1 MKVSHER
8 LFHRGIFGRF
18 AAFLYFVLAVV
29 VPLRA
34 VADTGLPPPQT
45 PNQAISQSPSHGYLR
60 YENGR
65 LVGGGQLN
73 NGSWHMDSS
82 GRPNLQFNGSSR
94 TPNGHVG
101 NKNLNVNFRDN
112 FGNSAGGQI
121 HTQTR
126 TPGSSTL
133 SKAAGAYAAGSIA
146 GSVLGSSNAQKAAGY
161 LGEGRYGDA
170 AFHAAAA
177 FDVFNI
183 GGGARS
189 LWDAFWASHDGRDIQ
204 KEVREAAAKKAR
216 DAAAAAEAAEAAR
229 REAYENINNTKWV
242 SVIKFRDTGEILYVP
257 MKEGRLLGAQGNF
270 TAGEAVPLGA
280 YSLDEKGGLVFE
292 GASKDMFIL
301 PPPTGGSYGETYYY
315 QTSSLRGDQ
324 ITPEIREKMRNQ
336 NKPNLD
342 VRDLLLNQ
350 QEIEAILNKRL
361 DALLNSQ
368 QANADAITAL
378 LNAMWGSGL
387 INTGNTQ
394 TNVTGGDAA
403 NTFTTAPYT
412 PADGQ
417 QAQQTQ
423 FIVNNNGNVTTN
435 IISRP
440 DLAPHS
446 SQAPTRQPIGGQ
458 SQTNTQSPNNP
469 GTAQP
474 APNPGQSDAQKPDI
488 CKSNPNSIACA
499 DIGNADYQD
508 ISLPTQNINLRFNP
522 ANIFSTDG
530 ACPKPHTFAIEGH
543 SFTLS
548 YDTVCQFARLARP
561 IVILVGMVMAMYMAY
576 SAVKEL

>member
-1 MKVSHER
+1 MKGLNVES
-8 LFHRGIFGRF
+8 GIFKRL
-18 AAFLYFVLAVV
+18 ADVLAVCV
-29 VPLRA
+29 SALA
-34 VADTGLPPPQT
+34 LSGQAMADVAAPPPSVHT
-45 PNQAISQSPSHGYLR
+45 EPTAGYLR
-60 YENGR
+60 YENGQ
-65 LVGGGQLN
+65 LVGKMQ
-73 NGSWHMDSS
+73 GSWGTYGAST
-82 GRPNLQFNGSSR
+82 GVFRPQFNGSSR
-94 TPNGHVG
+94 TSGGHVG
-101 NKNLNVNFRDN
+101 NKTINVNFRDN

-204 KEVREAAAKKAR
+204 REVREAAAKKAR

-229 REAYENINNTKWV
+229 REAYDNINNTKWV

-280 YSLDEKGGLVFE
+280 YHIDDKGGLVFE

-301 PPPTGGSYGETYYY
+301 PPPTGGSYGEWYYY
-315 QTSSLRGDQ
+315 QTSSLMGDQ
-324 ITPEIREKMRNQ
+324 ITPEIREAMRNQ
-336 NKPNLD
+336 NRPNLD

-423 FIVNNNGNVTTN
+423 FIVNNNGNVITN
-435 IISRP
+435 IVSRP

-474 APNPGQSDAQKPDI
+474 APNPGQSEGQKPDI
-488 CKSNPNSIACA
+488 CKSSPNNIACA
-499 DIGNADYQD
+499 DLGNTDYTD
-508 ISLPTQNINLRFNP
+508 PELPQETRNLSFNP
-522 ANIFSTDG
+522 ADIFASNGMCPQPKRVRILYSTVEISY
-530 ACPKPHTFAIEGH
+530 KPLCDIAAGIR
-543 SFTLS
+543 
-548 YDTVCQFARLARP
+548 A
-561 IVILVGMVMAMYMAY
+561 IVILAGVMAALYM
-576 SAVKEL
+576 VWGEVQNG

>member
-18 AAFLYFVLAVV
+18 AAFLYFVLAVA

-94 TPNGHVG
+94 TSGGHVG

-133 SKAAGAYAAGSIA
+133 SKAAGAYAAGSIV

-204 KEVREAAAKKAR
+204 REVREAAAKKAR

-229 REAYENINNTKWV
+229 REAYDNINNTKWV
-242 SVIKFRDTGEILYVP
+242 SVIKFRETGEILYVP
-257 MKEGRLLGAQGNF
+257 MKEGRLLTVQGEF
-270 TAGEAVPLGA
+270 EAGEAVQLSIYHIDNVGRLFFDGQ
-280 YSLDEKGGLVFE
+280 SE
-292 GASKDMFIL
+292 DMFIL

-315 QTSSLRGDQ
+315 QTSQLIGDQ

-350 QEIEAILNKRL
+350 QEIEAILNKKL

-458 SQTNTQSPNNP
+458 SQTNTQSPNNS

-508 ISLPTQNINLRFNP
+508 ISLPTQNINLHFNP

-530 ACPKPHTFAIEGH
+530 TCPKPHMFAIEGH

-576 SAVKEL
+576 LAVKEL

>member
-1 MKVSHER
+1 M
-8 LFHRGIFGRF
+8 
-18 AAFLYFVLAVV
+18 
-29 VPLRA
+29 
-34 VADTGLPPPQT
+34 
-45 PNQAISQSPSHGYLR
+45 R

-65 LVGGGQLN
+65 LVGKTQ
-73 NGSWHMDSS
+73 GSWGTYDAST
-82 GRPNLQFNGSSR
+82 GVFRPQFNGSSR
-94 TPNGHVG
+94 TSGGHVG
-101 NKNLNVNFRDN
+101 NKTLNVNFRDN

-133 SKAAGAYAAGSIA
+133 SKAAGAYAAGSIV

-161 LGEGRYGDA
+161 LGEGHYGDA

-204 KEVREAAAKKAR
+204 REVREAAAKKAR

-242 SVIKFRDTGEILYVP
+242 SVIKFRQTGEILYVP
-257 MKEGRLLGAQGNF
+257 MKEGRLLTVQGEF
-270 TAGEAVPLGA
+270 EAGEAVQLSV
-280 YSLDEKGGLVFE
+280 YHIDNE
-292 GASKDMFIL
+292 GRLFFDGQSDDMFIL

-315 QTSSLRGDQ
+315 QTSQLIGDQ

-336 NKPNLD
+336 NRPNID

-350 QEIEAILNKRL
+350 QEIEAILNKKL

-394 TNVTGGDAA
+394 TNVTGGDSA

-417 QAQQTQ
+417 TAQQTQ
-423 FIVNNNGNVTTN
+423 FIVNNNGNVITN
-435 IISRP
+435 IVSRP

-474 APNPGQSDAQKPDI
+474 APNPGQSEGQKPDI
-488 CKSNPNSIACA
+488 CKSSPNNIACA
-499 DIGNADYQD
+499 DLGNTDYTD
-508 ISLPTQNINLRFNP
+508 PELPQETRNLSFNP
-522 ANIFSTDG
+522 ADIFASNG
-530 ACPKPHTFAIEGH
+530 MCPQPKSVRVFNTSVEISYKPLCDIAAGIR
-543 SFTLS
+543 
-548 YDTVCQFARLARP
+548 A
-561 IVILVGMVMAMYMAY
+561 IVILAGVMVALYM
-576 SAVKEL
+576 VWGEVQNG

>member
-1 MKVSHER
+1 MKGLNFES
-8 LFHRGIFGRF
+8 GIFKRL
-18 AAFLYFVLAVV
+18 ADVLAVCV
-29 VPLRA
+29 SALA
-34 VADTGLPPPQT
+34 LSGQAMADVAAPPPSNGQV
-45 PNQAISQSPSHGYLR
+45 ISNMPTGGNARYNLNFPDGTFYDADRGQIRVPS
-60 YENGR
+60 
-65 LVGGGQLN
+65 
-73 NGSWHMDSS
+73 
-82 GRPNLQFNGSSR
+82 RPQFNGSSR
-94 TPNGHVG
+94 TSGGHVG
-101 NKNLNVNFRDN
+101 NKTLNVNFRDN

-204 KEVREAAAKKAR
+204 REVREAAAKKAR
-216 DAAAAAEAAEAAR
+216 DAAAAEAAEAAR

-242 SVIKFRDTGEILYVP
+242 SVIKFRQTGEILYVP
-257 MKEGRLLGAQGNF
+257 MKEGRLLTVQGEF
-270 TAGEAVPLGA
+270 EAGEAVQLSV
-280 YSLDEKGGLVFE
+280 YHIDNE
-292 GASKDMFIL
+292 GRLFFDGQSDDMFIL

-315 QTSSLRGDQ
+315 QTSQLIGDQ

-336 NKPNLD
+336 NRPNLD

-350 QEIEAILNKRL
+350 QEIEAILNKKL

-423 FIVNNNGNVTTN
+423 FIVNNNGNVITN

-474 APNPGQSDAQKPDI
+474 APNPGQSDKAEKPDI
-488 CKSNPNSIACA
+488 CKSNPNNIACA
-499 DIGNADYQD
+499 DLGNTDYTD
-508 ISLPTQNINLRFNP
+508 PELPQETRNLSFNP
-522 ANIFSTDG
+522 ADIFASNG
-530 ACPKPHTFAIEGH
+530 MCPQPKSVRVFNTSVEISYKPLCDIAAGIR
-543 SFTLS
+543 
-548 YDTVCQFARLARP
+548 A
-561 IVILVGMVMAMYMAY
+561 IVILAGVMAALYM
-576 SAVKEL
+576 VWGEVQNG

>member
-1 MKVSHER
+1 MKGLNVES
-8 LFHRGIFGRF
+8 GIFKRL
-18 AAFLYFVLAVV
+18 ADVLAVCV
-29 VPLRA
+29 SALA
-34 VADTGLPPPQT
+34 LSGQAMADVAAPPPSVHT
-45 PNQAISQSPSHGYLR
+45 EPTAGYLR

-65 LVGGGQLN
+65 LVGKTQ
-73 NGSWHMDSS
+73 GSWGTYDAST
-82 GRPNLQFNGSSR
+82 GVFRPQFNGSSR
-94 TPNGHVG
+94 TSGGHVG
-101 NKNLNVNFRDN
+101 NKTINVNFRDN

-189 LWDAFWASHDGRDIQ
+189 LWDNFWASHDGRDIQ
-204 KEVREAAAKKAR
+204 REVREAAAKKAR

-458 SQTNTQSPNNP
+458 SQTNTQSQNNP

-474 APNPGQSDAQKPDI
+474 APNPGQSEGQKPDI
-488 CKSNPNSIACA
+488 CKSSPNNIACA
-499 DIGNADYQD
+499 DLGNTDYTD
-508 ISLPTQNINLRFNP
+508 PELPQETRNLSFNP
-522 ANIFSTDG
+522 ADIFASNGMCPQPKRVRILYSTVEISY
-530 ACPKPHTFAIEGH
+530 KPLCDIAAGIR
-543 SFTLS
+543 
-548 YDTVCQFARLARP
+548 A
-561 IVILVGMVMAMYMAY
+561 IVILAGVMAALYM
-576 SAVKEL
+576 VWGEVQNG

>member
-1 MKVSHER
+1 MKGLNVES
-8 LFHRGIFGRF
+8 GIFKRL
-18 AAFLYFVLAVV
+18 ADVLAVCV
-29 VPLRA
+29 SALA
-34 VADTGLPPPQT
+34 LSGQAMADVAAPPPSVHT
-45 PNQAISQSPSHGYLR
+45 EPTAGYLR

-65 LVGGGQLN
+65 LVGKTQ
-73 NGSWHMDSS
+73 GSWGTYDAST
-82 GRPNLQFNGSSR
+82 GVFRPQFNGSSR
-94 TPNGHVG
+94 TSGGHVG
-101 NKNLNVNFRDN
+101 NKTINVNFRDN

-204 KEVREAAAKKAR
+204 REVREAAAKKAR

-229 REAYENINNTKWV
+229 REAYDNINNTKWV

-280 YSLDEKGGLVFE
+280 YHIDDKGGLVFE

-301 PPPTGGSYGETYYY
+301 PPPTGGSYGERYYY
-315 QTSSLRGDQ
+315 QTSSLMGDQ
-324 ITPEIREKMRNQ
+324 ITPEIREAMRNQ
-336 NKPNLD
+336 NRPNLD

-423 FIVNNNGNVTTN
+423 FIVNNNGNVITN
-435 IISRP
+435 IVSRP

-474 APNPGQSDAQKPDI
+474 APNPGQSEGQKPDI
-488 CKSNPNSIACA
+488 CKSSPNNIACA
-499 DIGNADYQD
+499 DLGNTDYKD
-508 ISLPTQNINLRFNP
+508 PELPQETRNLSFNP
-522 ANIFSTDG
+522 ADIFASNGMCPQPKRVRILYSTVEISY
-530 ACPKPHTFAIEGH
+530 KPLCDIAAGIR
-543 SFTLS
+543 
-548 YDTVCQFARLARP
+548 A
-561 IVILVGMVMAMYMAY
+561 IVILAGVMAALYM
-576 SAVKEL
+576 VWGEVQNG

>member
-1 MKVSHER
+1 MRGLNFES
-8 LFHRGIFGRF
+8 GIFKRL
-18 AAFLYFVLAVV
+18 ADVLAVCV
-29 VPLRA
+29 SALA
-34 VADTGLPPPQT
+34 LSGQAMADVAAPPPSVHSEAT
-45 PNQAISQSPSHGYLR
+45 AGYLR

-65 LVGGGQLN
+65 LVGKTQ
-73 NGSWHMDSS
+73 GSWGTYDAST
-82 GRPNLQFNGSSR
+82 GVFRPQFNGSSR
-94 TPNGHVG
+94 TSGGHVG
-101 NKNLNVNFRDN
+101 NKTLNVNFRDN

-189 LWDAFWASHDGRDIQ
+189 LWDNFWASREGRDIQ

-229 REAYENINNTKWV
+229 REAYDNINNTKWV

-257 MKEGRLLGAQGNF
+257 MKEGRLLGVQGEF
-270 TAGEAVPLGA
+270 KAGEAVQLSA
-280 YSLDEKGGLVFE
+280 YHIDNE
-292 GASKDMFIL
+292 GRLFMDGQSEDMFVL

-315 QTSSLRGDQ
+315 QTSPLIGDQ
-324 ITPEIREKMRNQ
+324 ITPEIREAMRNQ
-336 NKPNLD
+336 NRPNLD

-350 QEIEAILNKRL
+350 QEIEAILNKKL

-387 INTGNTQ
+387 INTSNTQ

-412 PADGQ
+412 PAGSQ

-423 FIVNNNGNVTTN
+423 FVVNNNGNVITN
-435 IISRP
+435 IIQRP
-440 DLAPHS
+440 DLAANS
-446 SQAPTRQPIGGQ
+446 SQAPTRGQVGGQ
-458 SQTNTQSPNNP
+458 QQSIPNPDKP
-469 GTAQP
+469 GVSQP
-474 APNPGQSDAQKPDI
+474 APNTGQGEGGKPDV
-488 CKSNPNSIACA
+488 CKTNPNNIACA
-499 DIGNADYQD
+499 DLGNADYQD
-508 ISLPTQNINLRFNP
+508 PELPQETRNLDFEPADIFASNGMCPQPKRVRILYTTVEISY
-522 ANIFSTDG
+522 
-530 ACPKPHTFAIEGH
+530 KPLCDIAAG
-543 SFTLS
+543 
-548 YDTVCQFARLARP
+548 VRA
-561 IVILVGMVMAMYMAY
+561 IVILAGVMAALYM
-576 SAVKEL
+576 VWGEVQNG

>member
-1 MKVSHER
+1 MRGLNFES
-8 LFHRGIFGRF
+8 GIFKRL
-18 AAFLYFVLAVV
+18 ADVLAVCV
-29 VPLRA
+29 SALA
-34 VADTGLPPPQT
+34 LSGQAMADVAAPPPSNGQV
-45 PNQAISQSPSHGYLR
+45 ISNMPTGGNARYNLNFPDGTFYDADRGQIRVPS
-60 YENGR
+60 
-65 LVGGGQLN
+65 
-73 NGSWHMDSS
+73 
-82 GRPNLQFNGSSR
+82 RPQFNGSSR
-94 TPNGHVG
+94 TSGGHVG
-101 NKNLNVNFRDN
+101 NKTLNVNFRDN

-189 LWDAFWASHDGRDIQ
+189 LWDNFWASREGRDIQ

-229 REAYENINNTKWV
+229 REAYDNINNTKWV

-257 MKEGRLLGAQGNF
+257 MKEGRLLGVQGEF
-270 TAGEAVPLGA
+270 KAGEAVQLSA
-280 YSLDEKGGLVFE
+280 YHIDNE
-292 GASKDMFIL
+292 GRLFMDGQSEDMFVL

-315 QTSSLRGDQ
+315 QTSPLIGDQ
-324 ITPEIREKMRNQ
+324 ITPEIREAMRNQ
-336 NKPNLD
+336 NRPNLD

-350 QEIEAILNKRL
+350 QEIEAILNKKL

-387 INTGNTQ
+387 INTSNTQ

-412 PADGQ
+412 PAGSQ

-423 FIVNNNGNVTTN
+423 FVVNNNGNVITN
-435 IISRP
+435 IIQRP
-440 DLAPHS
+440 DLAANS
-446 SQAPTRQPIGGQ
+446 SQAPTRGQVGGQ
-458 SQTNTQSPNNP
+458 QQSIPNPDKP
-469 GTAQP
+469 GVSQP
-474 APNPGQSDAQKPDI
+474 APNTGQGEGGKPDV
-488 CKSNPNSIACA
+488 CKTNPNNIACA
-499 DIGNADYQD
+499 DLGNADYQD
-508 ISLPTQNINLRFNP
+508 PELPQETRNLDFEPADIFASNGMCPQPKRVRILYTTVEISY
-522 ANIFSTDG
+522 
-530 ACPKPHTFAIEGH
+530 KPLCDIAAG
-543 SFTLS
+543 
-548 YDTVCQFARLARP
+548 VRA
-561 IVILVGMVMAMYMAY
+561 IVILAGVMAALYM
-576 SAVKEL
+576 VWGEVQNG

>member
-1 MKVSHER
+1 MMKGLNVES
-8 LFHRGIFGRF
+8 GIFKRL
-18 AAFLYFVLAVV
+18 ADVLAVCV
-29 VPLRA
+29 SALA
-34 VADTGLPPPQT
+34 LSGQAMADVALPPPNTGQVLADA
-45 PNQAISQSPSHGYLR
+45 PNGVNAR
-60 YENGR
+60 YSNIGNAR
-65 LVGGGQLN
+65 WDV
-73 NGSWHMDSS
+73 DSNVIRVP
-82 GRPNLQFNGSSR
+82 GRPQFNGSSR

-101 NKNLNVNFRDN
+101 NKNLNVRFQDN
-112 FGNSAGGQI
+112 FGNSTGGQI

-189 LWDAFWASHDGRDIQ
+189 LWDAFWASHEGRDIQ
-204 KEVREAAAKKAR
+204 KEVRDAAEKKAR

-229 REAYENINNTKWV
+229 REAYERIGDTQWV

-280 YSLDEKGGLVFE
+280 YHIDDKGRLVFE

-301 PPPTGGSYGETYYY
+301 PPPTGGSYGERYYY
-315 QTSSLRGDQ
+315 QTLSLMGDQ

-350 QEIEAILNKRL
+350 QEIEAIL
-361 DALLNSQ
+361 
-368 QANADAITAL
+368 NADAITAL

-412 PADGQ
+412 PAGSQ

-423 FIVNNNGNVTTN
+423 FIVNNNGNVITN
-435 IISRP
+435 IIPRP
-440 DLAPHS
+440 DLAANS
-446 SQAPTRQPIGGQ
+446 SQAPTRGQVGGQ
-458 SQTNTQSPNNP
+458 QQSIPNPDKP
-469 GTAQP
+469 GVSQP
-474 APNPGQSDAQKPDI
+474 APNTGQSEGKPDV
-488 CKSNPNSIACA
+488 CKTNPNNIVCA
-499 DIGNADYQD
+499 DLGNTDYTD
-508 ISLPTQNINLRFNP
+508 PELPQETRNLSFNP
-522 ANIFSTDG
+522 ADIFASNG
-530 ACPKPHTFAIEGH
+530 MCPQPKSVRVFNTSVEISYKPLCDIAAGIR
-543 SFTLS
+543 
-548 YDTVCQFARLARP
+548 A
-561 IVILVGMVMAMYMAY
+561 IVILAGVMAALYM
-576 SAVKEL
+576 VWGEVQNR

>member
-1 MKVSHER
+1 MKGLNVES
-8 LFHRGIFGRF
+8 GIFKRL
-18 AAFLYFVLAVV
+18 ADVLAVCV
-29 VPLRA
+29 SALA
-34 VADTGLPPPQT
+34 LSGQAMADVAAPPPSNGQV
-45 PNQAISQSPSHGYLR
+45 ISNMPTGGNARYNLNFPDGTFYDADRGQIRVPS
-60 YENGR
+60 
-65 LVGGGQLN
+65 
-73 NGSWHMDSS
+73 
-82 GRPNLQFNGSSR
+82 RPQFNGSSR
-94 TPNGHVG
+94 TSGGHVG
-101 NKNLNVNFRDN
+101 NKTLNVNFRDN

-121 HTQTR
+121 HTETR

-189 LWDAFWASHDGRDIQ
+189 LWDNFWASHDGRDIQ
-204 KEVREAAAKKAR
+204 REVREAAAKKAR

-229 REAYENINNTKWV
+229 REAYKQIDTADTVALITYRDYGETKY
-242 SVIKFRDTGEILYVP
+242 FP
-257 MKEGRLLGAQGNF
+257 MKHGEYI
-270 TAGEAVPLGA
+270 AGVGEFKAGTRMYKRSMIDPNLS
-280 YSLDEKGGLVFE
+280 YKSD
-292 GASKDMFIL
+292 FIL
-301 PPPTGGSYGETYYY
+301 PPPTGGSYGETYYIKTDVLMGE
-315 QTSSLRGDQ
+315 QV
-324 ITPEIREKMRNQ
+324 TPEIREKMRNQ
-336 NKPNLD
+336 NTPNLD

-350 QEIEAILNKRL
+350 QEIEAILNKKL

-423 FIVNNNGNVTTN
+423 FIVNNNGNVITN
-435 IISRP
+435 IVSRP

-474 APNPGQSDAQKPDI
+474 APNPGQSDKAEKPDI
-488 CKSNPNSIACA
+488 CKSNPNNIACA
-499 DIGNADYQD
+499 DLGNTDYTD
-508 ISLPTQNINLRFNP
+508 PELPQETRNLSFNP
-522 ANIFSTDG
+522 ADIFASNG
-530 ACPKPHTFAIEGH
+530 MCPQPKSVRVFNTSVEISYKPLCDIAAGIR
-543 SFTLS
+543 
-548 YDTVCQFARLARP
+548 A
-561 IVILVGMVMAMYMAY
+561 IVILAGVMAALYM
-576 SAVKEL
+576 VWGEVQNG

>member
-18 AAFLYFVLAVV
+18 AALLYFVLAVA

-45 PNQAISQSPSHGYLR
+45 PNQAISQASSSDNLR
-60 YENGR
+60 YSRIGPNASWDVENKTIK
-65 LVGGGQLN
+65 L
-73 NGSWHMDSS
+73 S
-82 GRPNLQFNGSSR
+82 GNPQFNGSSR
-94 TPNGHVG
+94 TSGGHVG
-101 NKNLNVNFRDN
+101 NKTLNVNFRDN

-161 LGEGRYGDA
+161 LGEGHYGDA

-204 KEVREAAAKKAR
+204 REVREAAAKKAR

-257 MKEGRLLGAQGNF
+257 MKEGRLLTVQGEF
-270 TAGEAVPLGA
+270 KAGEAVQLSV
-280 YSLDEKGGLVFE
+280 YHIDNE
-292 GASKDMFIL
+292 GRLFFDGQSDDMFIL
-301 PPPTGGSYGETYYY
+301 PSPTGGSYGETYYY
-315 QTSSLRGDQ
+315 QTSQLIGDQ
-324 ITPEIREKMRNQ
+324 ITPEIREKMRSQ

-342 VRDLLLNQ
+342 VQDLLLNQ

-530 ACPKPHTFAIEGH
+530 TCPKPHTFAIEGH

-561 IVILVGMVMAMYMAY
+561 IVILVGMVIAMYMAY

>member
-1 MKVSHER
+1 MKVLHEC
-8 LFHRGIFGRF
+8 LFHRRFFGRF
-18 AAFLYFVLAVV
+18 AALLYFVLALA
-29 VPLRA
+29 VPFRA

-45 PNQAISQSPSHGYLR
+45 PNQAISKASSSDSLR
-60 YENGR
+60 YGRIGPNASWDVENKR
-65 LVGGGQLN
+65 INL
-73 NGSWHMDSS
+73 S
-82 GRPNLQFNGSSR
+82 GNPQFNGSSR
-94 TPNGHVG
+94 TSGGHVG
-101 NKNLNVNFRDN
+101 NKNLNVTFQDN
-112 FGNSAGGQI
+112 FGNSARGQI

-301 PPPTGGSYGETYYY
+301 PPPTGGSYGERYYY
-315 QTSSLRGDQ
+315 QTSSLMGDQ
-324 ITPEIREKMRNQ
+324 ITPEIREAMRNQ

-412 PADGQ
+412 PVDGQ

-458 SQTNTQSPNNP
+458 SQTNTQSSNNP

-530 ACPKPHTFAIEGH
+530 TCPKPHTFAIEGH

-561 IVILVGMVMAMYMAY
+561 IVILLGMVMAMYMAY

>member
-1 MKVSHER
+1 MKGLNVES
-8 LFHRGIFGRF
+8 GIFKRL
-18 AAFLYFVLAVV
+18 ADVLAVCV
-29 VPLRA
+29 SALA
-34 VADTGLPPPQT
+34 LSGQAMADVAAPPPSNGQV
-45 PNQAISQSPSHGYLR
+45 ISNMPTGGNARYNLNFPDGTFYDADRGQIRVPS
-60 YENGR
+60 
-65 LVGGGQLN
+65 
-73 NGSWHMDSS
+73 
-82 GRPNLQFNGSSR
+82 RPQFNGTSR
-94 TPNGHVG
+94 TSGGHVG
-101 NKNLNVNFRDN
+101 NKTLNVNFRDN
-112 FGNSAGGQI
+112 FGNSARGQI
-121 HTQTR
+121 QTQTR

-189 LWDAFWASHDGRDIQ
+189 LWDNFWASREGRDIQ
-204 KEVREAAAKKAR
+204 REVREAAAKKAR

-229 REAYENINNTKWV
+229 REAYDNINNTKWV

-458 SQTNTQSPNNP
+458 SQTNTQNQNNP

-474 APNPGQSDAQKPDI
+474 APNPGQSEGQKPDI
-488 CKSNPNSIACA
+488 CKSSPNNIACA
-499 DIGNADYQD
+499 DLGNADYQD
-508 ISLPTQNINLRFNP
+508 PELPQETRNLDFDPADIFASNGMCPQPKRVRILYSTVEISY
-522 ANIFSTDG
+522 
-530 ACPKPHTFAIEGH
+530 KPLCDIAAGIR
-543 SFTLS
+543 
-548 YDTVCQFARLARP
+548 A
-561 IVILVGMVMAMYMAY
+561 IVILAGVMAALYM
-576 SAVKEL
+576 VWGEVQNG

>member
-1 MKVSHER
+1 MKGLNVES
-8 LFHRGIFGRF
+8 GIFKRL
-18 AAFLYFVLAVV
+18 ADVLAVCV
-29 VPLRA
+29 FTLA
-34 VADTGLPPPQT
+34 LSGQAMADVAAPPPSNGQVVSNMPT
-45 PNQAISQSPSHGYLR
+45 GGNARYNLNFPDGTFYDADRGQIRVPS
-60 YENGR
+60 
-65 LVGGGQLN
+65 
-73 NGSWHMDSS
+73 
-82 GRPNLQFNGSSR
+82 RPQFNGSSR

-101 NKNLNVNFRDN
+101 NKTLNVRFQDN

-133 SKAAGAYAAGSIA
+133 SKTAGAYAAGSIV

-204 KEVREAAAKKAR
+204 REVREAAAKKAR

-229 REAYENINNTKWV
+229 REAYDNINNTKWV
-242 SVIKFRDTGEILYVP
+242 SVIKFRQTGEILYVP
-257 MKEGRLLGAQGNF
+257 MKEGRLLTVQGEF
-270 TAGEAVPLGA
+270 EAGEAVQLSV
-280 YSLDEKGGLVFE
+280 YHIDNE
-292 GASKDMFIL
+292 GRLFFDGQSDDMFIL

-315 QTSSLRGDQ
+315 QTSQLIGDQ

-336 NKPNLD
+336 NRPNID

-350 QEIEAILNKRL
+350 QEIEAILNKKL

-394 TNVTGGDAA
+394 TNVTGGDSA

-423 FIVNNNGNVTTN
+423 FIVNNNGNVITN

-474 APNPGQSDAQKPDI
+474 APNPGQSDKAEKPDI
-488 CKSNPNSIACA
+488 CKSNPNNIACA
-499 DIGNADYQD
+499 DLGNTDYTD
-508 ISLPTQNINLRFNP
+508 PELPQETRNLSFNP
-522 ANIFSTDG
+522 ADIFAANG
-530 ACPKPHTFAIEGH
+530 VCPQPKSVRVFNTSVEISYKPLCDIAAGIR
-543 SFTLS
+543 
-548 YDTVCQFARLARP
+548 A
-561 IVILVGMVMAMYMAY
+561 IVILAGVMAALYM
-576 SAVKEL
+576 VWGEVQNG

>member
-1 MKVSHER
+1 
-8 LFHRGIFGRF
+8 
-18 AAFLYFVLAVV
+18 
-29 VPLRA
+29 
-34 VADTGLPPPQT
+34 
-45 PNQAISQSPSHGYLR
+45 
-60 YENGR
+60 
-65 LVGGGQLN
+65 
-73 NGSWHMDSS
+73 MDSS
-82 GRPNLQFNGSSR
+82 GRPNFQFNGSSR
-94 TPNGHVG
+94 TSGGHVG

-204 KEVREAAAKKAR
+204 REVREAAAKKAR

-257 MKEGRLLGAQGNF
+257 MKEGRLLTVQGEF
-270 TAGEAVPLGA
+270 KAGEAVQLSIYHIDNVGRLFFDGQ
-280 YSLDEKGGLVFE
+280 SD
-292 GASKDMFIL
+292 DMFIL
-301 PPPTGGSYGETYYY
+301 PLPTGGSYGETYYY
-315 QTSSLRGDQ
+315 QTSQLIGDQ

-530 ACPKPHTFAIEGH
+530 SCPKPHTFAIEGH

>member
-1 MKVSHER
+1 MKGLNVES
-8 LFHRGIFGRF
+8 GIFKRL
-18 AAFLYFVLAVV
+18 ADVLAVCV
-29 VPLRA
+29 SALA
-34 VADTGLPPPQT
+34 LSGQAMADVAAPPPSVHT
-45 PNQAISQSPSHGYLR
+45 EPTAGYLR

-65 LVGGGQLN
+65 LVGKTQ
-73 NGSWHMDSS
+73 GSWGTYDAST
-82 GRPNLQFNGSSR
+82 GVFRPQFNGSSR
-94 TPNGHVG
+94 TSGGHVG
-101 NKNLNVNFRDN
+101 NKTINVNFRDN

-229 REAYENINNTKWV
+229 REAYENINNTQWV

-257 MKEGRLLGAQGNF
+257 MKEGRLLGVQGEF
-270 TAGEAVPLGA
+270 KAGEAVQLSA
-280 YSLDEKGGLVFE
+280 YHIDNEGRLFLDGQSE
-292 GASKDMFIL
+292 DMFIL

-315 QTSSLRGDQ
+315 QTSQLIGDK

-336 NKPNLD
+336 NRPNLD

-350 QEIEAILNKRL
+350 QEIEAILNKKL

-387 INTGNTQ
+387 INAGNTQ

-440 DLAPHS
+440 DLSPHS

-474 APNPGQSDAQKPDI
+474 APNPGQSEGQKPDI
-488 CKSNPNSIACA
+488 CKSSPNNIACA
-499 DIGNADYQD
+499 DLGNTDYTD
-508 ISLPTQNINLRFNP
+508 PELPQETRNLSFNP
-522 ANIFSTDG
+522 ADIFASNGMCPQPKRVRILYSTVEISY
-530 ACPKPHTFAIEGH
+530 KPLCDIAAGIR
-543 SFTLS
+543 
-548 YDTVCQFARLARP
+548 A
-561 IVILVGMVMAMYMAY
+561 IVILAGVMAALYM
-576 SAVKEL
+576 VWGEVQNG

>member
-1 MKVSHER
+1 MKGLNVES
-8 LFHRGIFGRF
+8 GIFKRL
-18 AAFLYFVLAVV
+18 ADVLAVCV
-29 VPLRA
+29 SALA
-34 VADTGLPPPQT
+34 LSGQAMADVAAPPPSVHT
-45 PNQAISQSPSHGYLR
+45 EPTAGYLR

-65 LVGGGQLN
+65 LVGKTQ
-73 NGSWHMDSS
+73 GSWGTYDAST
-82 GRPNLQFNGSSR
+82 GVFRPQFNGSSR
-94 TPNGHVG
+94 TSGGHVG
-101 NKNLNVNFRDN
+101 NKTINVNFRDN

-204 KEVREAAAKKAR
+204 REVREAAAKKAR

-229 REAYENINNTKWV
+229 REAYDNINNTKWV

-280 YSLDEKGGLVFE
+280 YHIDDKGGLVFE

-301 PPPTGGSYGETYYY
+301 PPPTGGSYGERYYY
-315 QTSSLRGDQ
+315 QTSSLMGDQ
-324 ITPEIREKMRNQ
+324 ITPEIREAMRNQ
-336 NKPNLD
+336 NRPNLD

-423 FIVNNNGNVTTN
+423 FIVNNNGNVITN
-435 IISRP
+435 IVSRP

-474 APNPGQSDAQKPDI
+474 APNPGQSEGQKPDI
-488 CKSNPNSIACA
+488 CKSSPNNIACA
-499 DIGNADYQD
+499 DLGNTDYTD
-508 ISLPTQNINLRFNP
+508 PELPQETRNLSFNP
-522 ANIFSTDG
+522 ADIFASNGMCPQPKRVRILYSTVEISY
-530 ACPKPHTFAIEGH
+530 KPLCDIAAGIR
-543 SFTLS
+543 
-548 YDTVCQFARLARP
+548 A
-561 IVILVGMVMAMYMAY
+561 IVILAGVMAALYM
-576 SAVKEL
+576 VWGEVQNG

>member
-1 MKVSHER
+1 MMKGLNVES
-8 LFHRGIFGRF
+8 GIFKRL
-18 AAFLYFVLAVV
+18 ADVLAVCV
-29 VPLRA
+29 SALA
-34 VADTGLPPPQT
+34 LSGQAMADVAAPPPSVHT
-45 PNQAISQSPSHGYLR
+45 EPTAGYLR

-65 LVGGGQLN
+65 LVGKTQ
-73 NGSWHMDSS
+73 GSWGTYDAST
-82 GRPNLQFNGSSR
+82 GVFRPQFNGSSR
-94 TPNGHVG
+94 TSGGHVG
-101 NKNLNVNFRDN
+101 NKTINVNFRDN

-229 REAYENINNTKWV
+229 REAYENINNTQWV

-257 MKEGRLLGAQGNF
+257 MKEGRLLGVQGEF
-270 TAGEAVPLGA
+270 KAGEAVQLSA
-280 YSLDEKGGLVFE
+280 YHIDNEGRLFLDGQ
-292 GASKDMFIL
+292 SDDMFIL
-301 PPPTGGSYGETYYY
+301 PPPTGGSFGETYYY
-315 QTSSLRGDQ
+315 QTSQLIGDQ

-336 NKPNLD
+336 NRPNLD

-350 QEIEAILNKRL
+350 QEIEAILNKKL

-440 DLAPHS
+440 DLSPHS

-474 APNPGQSDAQKPDI
+474 APNPGQSEGQKPDI
-488 CKSNPNSIACA
+488 CKSSPNNIACA
-499 DIGNADYQD
+499 DLGNTDYTD
-508 ISLPTQNINLRFNP
+508 PELPQETRNLSFNP
-522 ANIFSTDG
+522 ADIFASNGMCPQPKRVRILYSTVEISY
-530 ACPKPHTFAIEGH
+530 KPLCDIAAGIR
-543 SFTLS
+543 
-548 YDTVCQFARLARP
+548 A
-561 IVILVGMVMAMYMAY
+561 IVILAGVMAALYM
-576 SAVKEL
+576 VWGEVQNG

>member
-1 MKVSHER
+1 MKVLHER
-8 LFHRGIFGRF
+8 LFYRGIFGRF
-18 AAFLYFVLAVV
+18 AALLYFVLAVA
-29 VPLRA
+29 VPFRA

-45 PNQAISQSPSHGYLR
+45 PNQVISQASSSDNLR
-60 YENGR
+60 YSRIGPNASWDVENNTFNVR
-65 LVGGGQLN
+65 N
-73 NGSWHMDSS
+73 
-82 GRPNLQFNGSSR
+82 PQFNGSSR
-94 TPNGHVG
+94 TSGGHVG

-189 LWDAFWASHDGRDIQ
+189 LWDNFWASHDGRDIQ
-204 KEVREAAAKKAR
+204 REVREAAAKKAR

-301 PPPTGGSYGETYYY
+301 PPPTGGSYGERYYY
-315 QTSSLRGDQ
+315 QTSSLMGDQ

-474 APNPGQSDAQKPDI
+474 APNPGQSDGQKPDI

-530 ACPKPHTFAIEGH
+530 TCPKPHTFAIEGH

-561 IVILVGMVMAMYMAY
+561 IVILLGMVMAMYMAY

>member
-1 MKVSHER
+1 MKGLNVES
-8 LFHRGIFGRF
+8 GIFKRL
-18 AAFLYFVLAVV
+18 ADVLAVCV
-29 VPLRA
+29 SALA
-34 VADTGLPPPQT
+34 LSGQAMADVAAPPPSVHSEAT
-45 PNQAISQSPSHGYLR
+45 AGYLR

-65 LVGGGQLN
+65 LVGKTQ
-73 NGSWHMDSS
+73 GSWGTYDAST
-82 GRPNLQFNGSSR
+82 GVFRPQFNGSSR
-94 TPNGHVG
+94 TSGGHVG
-101 NKNLNVNFRDN
+101 NKTLNVNFRDN

-133 SKAAGAYAAGSIA
+133 SKAAGAYAAGSIV

-161 LGEGRYGDA
+161 LGEGHYGDA

-204 KEVREAAAKKAR
+204 REVREAAAKKAR

-242 SVIKFRDTGEILYVP
+242 SVIKFRQTGEILYVP
-257 MKEGRLLGAQGNF
+257 MKEGRLLTVQGEF
-270 TAGEAVPLGA
+270 EAGEAVQLSV
-280 YSLDEKGGLVFE
+280 YHIDNE
-292 GASKDMFIL
+292 GRLFFDGQSDDMFIL

-315 QTSSLRGDQ
+315 QTSQLIGDQ

-336 NKPNLD
+336 NRPNID

-350 QEIEAILNKRL
+350 QEIEAILNKKL

-394 TNVTGGDAA
+394 TNVTGGDSA

-417 QAQQTQ
+417 TAQQTQ
-423 FIVNNNGNVTTN
+423 FIVNNNGNVITN
-435 IISRP
+435 IVSRP

-474 APNPGQSDAQKPDI
+474 APNPGQSEGQKPDI
-488 CKSNPNSIACA
+488 CKSSPNNIACA
-499 DIGNADYQD
+499 DLGNTDYTD
-508 ISLPTQNINLRFNP
+508 PELPQETRNLSFNP
-522 ANIFSTDG
+522 ADIFASNG
-530 ACPKPHTFAIEGH
+530 MCPQPKSVRVFNTSVEISYKPLCDIAAGIR
-543 SFTLS
+543 
-548 YDTVCQFARLARP
+548 A
-561 IVILVGMVMAMYMAY
+561 IVILAGVMAALYM
-576 SAVKEL
+576 VWGEVQNG

>member
-1 MKVSHER
+1 MMKGLNVES
-8 LFHRGIFGRF
+8 GIFKRL
-18 AAFLYFVLAVV
+18 ADVLAVCV
-29 VPLRA
+29 SALA
-34 VADTGLPPPQT
+34 LSGQAMADVAAPPPSNGQV
-45 PNQAISQSPSHGYLR
+45 ISNMPTGGNARYNLNFPDGTFYDADRGQIRVPS
-60 YENGR
+60 
-65 LVGGGQLN
+65 
-73 NGSWHMDSS
+73 
-82 GRPNLQFNGSSR
+82 RPQFNGSSR
-94 TPNGHVG
+94 TSGGHVG
-101 NKNLNVNFRDN
+101 NKTLNVKFQDN

-204 KEVREAAAKKAR
+204 REVREAAAKKAR

-229 REAYENINNTKWV
+229 REAYDNINNTKWV

-280 YSLDEKGGLVFE
+280 YHIDDKGGLVFE

-301 PPPTGGSYGETYYY
+301 PPPTGGSYGERYYY
-315 QTSSLRGDQ
+315 QTSSLMGDQ
-324 ITPEIREKMRNQ
+324 ITPEIREAMRNQ
-336 NKPNLD
+336 NRPNLD

-423 FIVNNNGNVTTN
+423 FIVNNNGNVITN
-435 IISRP
+435 IVSRP

-474 APNPGQSDAQKPDI
+474 APNPGQSEGQKPDI
-488 CKSNPNSIACA
+488 CKSSPNNIACA
-499 DIGNADYQD
+499 DLGNTDYTD
-508 ISLPTQNINLRFNP
+508 PELPQETRNLSFNP
-522 ANIFSTDG
+522 ADIFASNGMCPQPKRVRILYSTVEISY
-530 ACPKPHTFAIEGH
+530 KPLCDIAAGIR
-543 SFTLS
+543 
-548 YDTVCQFARLARP
+548 A
-561 IVILVGMVMAMYMAY
+561 IVILAGVMAALYM
-576 SAVKEL
+576 VWGEVQNG

>member
-1 MKVSHER
+1 MKGLNVES
-8 LFHRGIFGRF
+8 GIFKRL
-18 AAFLYFVLAVV
+18 ADVLAVCV
-29 VPLRA
+29 SALA
-34 VADTGLPPPQT
+34 LSGQAMADVAAPPPSVHT
-45 PNQAISQSPSHGYLR
+45 EPTAGYLR

-65 LVGGGQLN
+65 LVGKTQ
-73 NGSWHMDSS
+73 GSWGTYDAST
-82 GRPNLQFNGSSR
+82 GVFRPQFNGSSR
-94 TPNGHVG
+94 TSGGHVG
-101 NKNLNVNFRDN
+101 NKTINVNFRDN

-229 REAYENINNTKWV
+229 REAYENINNTQWV

-257 MKEGRLLGAQGNF
+257 MKEGRLLGVQGEF
-270 TAGEAVPLGA
+270 KAGEAVQLSA
-280 YSLDEKGGLVFE
+280 YHIDNE
-292 GASKDMFIL
+292 GRLFMDGQSEDMFVL

-315 QTSSLRGDQ
+315 QTSPLIGDQ
-324 ITPEIREKMRNQ
+324 ITPEIREAMRNQ
-336 NKPNLD
+336 NRPNLD

-350 QEIEAILNKRL
+350 QEIEAILNKKL

-412 PADGQ
+412 PAGSQ

-423 FIVNNNGNVTTN
+423 FVVNNNGNVITN
-435 IISRP
+435 IIQRP
-440 DLAPHS
+440 DLAANS
-446 SQAPTRQPIGGQ
+446 SQAPTRGQVGGQ
-458 SQTNTQSPNNP
+458 QQSIPNPDKP
-469 GTAQP
+469 GVSQP
-474 APNPGQSDAQKPDI
+474 APNTGQGEGGKPDV
-488 CKSNPNSIACA
+488 CKTNPNNIACA
-499 DIGNADYQD
+499 DLGNADYQD
-508 ISLPTQNINLRFNP
+508 PELPQETRNLDFEPADIFASNGMCPQPKRVRILYTTVEISY
-522 ANIFSTDG
+522 
-530 ACPKPHTFAIEGH
+530 KPLCDIAAG
-543 SFTLS
+543 
-548 YDTVCQFARLARP
+548 VRA
-561 IVILVGMVMAMYMAY
+561 IVILAGVMAALYM
-576 SAVKEL
+576 VWGEVQNG

>member
-1 MKVSHER
+1 MADV
-8 LFHRGIFGRF
+8 
-18 AAFLYFVLAVV
+18 AA
-29 VPLRA
+29 
-34 VADTGLPPPQT
+34 PPPSVHSEAT
-45 PNQAISQSPSHGYLR
+45 AGYLR

-65 LVGGGQLN
+65 LVGKTQ
-73 NGSWHMDSS
+73 GSWGTYDAST
-82 GRPNLQFNGSSR
+82 GVFRPQFNGSSR
-94 TPNGHVG
+94 TSGGHVG
-101 NKNLNVNFRDN
+101 NKTLNVNFRDN

-161 LGEGRYGDA
+161 LGEGHYGDA

-204 KEVREAAAKKAR
+204 REVREAAAKKAR

-242 SVIKFRDTGEILYVP
+242 SVIKFRQTGEILYVP
-257 MKEGRLLGAQGNF
+257 MKEGRLLTVQGEF
-270 TAGEAVPLGA
+270 EAGEAVQLSV
-280 YSLDEKGGLVFE
+280 YHIDNE
-292 GASKDMFIL
+292 GRLFFDGQSDDMFIL

-315 QTSSLRGDQ
+315 QTSQLIGDQ

-336 NKPNLD
+336 NRPNID

-350 QEIEAILNKRL
+350 QEIEAILNKKL

-394 TNVTGGDAA
+394 TNVTGGDSA

-417 QAQQTQ
+417 TAQQTQ
-423 FIVNNNGNVTTN
+423 FIVNNNGNVITN
-435 IISRP
+435 IVSRP

-474 APNPGQSDAQKPDI
+474 APNPGQSEGQKPDI
-488 CKSNPNSIACA
+488 CKSSPNNIACA
-499 DIGNADYQD
+499 DLGNTDYTD
-508 ISLPTQNINLRFNP
+508 PELPQETRNLSFNP
-522 ANIFSTDG
+522 ADIFASNG
-530 ACPKPHTFAIEGH
+530 MCPQPKSVRVFNTSVEISYKPLCDIAAGIR
-543 SFTLS
+543 
-548 YDTVCQFARLARP
+548 A
-561 IVILVGMVMAMYMAY
+561 IVILAGVMVALYM
-576 SAVKEL
+576 VWGEVQNG

>member
-1 MKVSHER
+1 MKVLYER

-18 AAFLYFVLAVV
+18 AALLYFVLAVA

-45 PNQAISQSPSHGYLR
+45 PNQAISQASSSDSLR
-60 YENGR
+60 YGR
-65 LVGGGQLN
+65 IGPSA
-73 NGSWHMDSS
+73 SWDVESNRIKPL
-82 GRPNLQFNGSSR
+82 GNPQFNGSSR
-94 TPNGHVG
+94 TSGGHVG
-101 NKNLNVNFRDN
+101 NKTLNVNFRDN

-229 REAYENINNTKWV
+229 REAYENINNTQWV

-474 APNPGQSDAQKPDI
+474 APTPGQSDGQKPDI
-488 CKSNPNSIACA
+488 CKSNPNSIVCA

-530 ACPKPHTFAIEGH
+530 ACPRPHTFVIEGH

-561 IVILVGMVMAMYMAY
+561 IVILLGMVMAMYMAY

>member
-1 MKVSHER
+1 MKVSYER
-8 LFHRGIFGRF
+8 LFHRGLFGRF
-18 AAFLYFVLAVV
+18 AALLYFVLAVAL
-29 VPLRA
+29 PLRA

-45 PNQAISQSPSHGYLR
+45 PNQAISQASSSDSLR
-60 YENGR
+60 YRRIGPSAFLDVESNRIKPLG
-65 LVGGGQLN
+65 N
-73 NGSWHMDSS
+73 
-82 GRPNLQFNGSSR
+82 PQFNGSSR
-94 TPNGHVG
+94 TSGGHVG
-101 NKNLNVNFRDN
+101 NKTLNVNFRDN

-121 HTQTR
+121 QTQTR

-229 REAYENINNTKWV
+229 REAYDNINNTKWV
-242 SVIKFRDTGEILYVP
+242 SVIKFRETGEILYVP
-257 MKEGRLLGAQGNF
+257 MKEGRLLGVQGEF
-270 TAGEAVPLGA
+270 EAGEAVQLSA
-280 YSLDEKGGLVFE
+280 YHIDNVGRLFFDGQSE
-292 GASKDMFIL
+292 DMFIL

-315 QTSSLRGDQ
+315 QTSQLIGDQ

-336 NKPNLD
+336 NRPNLD

-350 QEIEAILNKRL
+350 QEIEAILNKKL

-423 FIVNNNGNVTTN
+423 FIVNNNGNVITN
-435 IISRP
+435 IVSRP

-508 ISLPTQNINLRFNP
+508 VSLPTQNINLRFNP

>member
-1 MKVSHER
+1 MKGLNVES
-8 LFHRGIFGRF
+8 GIFKRL
-18 AAFLYFVLAVV
+18 ADVLAVCV
-29 VPLRA
+29 SALA
-34 VADTGLPPPQT
+34 LSGQAMADVAAPPPSVHT
-45 PNQAISQSPSHGYLR
+45 EPTAGYLR

-65 LVGGGQLN
+65 LVGKTQ
-73 NGSWHMDSS
+73 GSWGTYDAST
-82 GRPNLQFNGSSR
+82 GVFRPQFNGSSR
-94 TPNGHVG
+94 TSGGHVG
-101 NKNLNVNFRDN
+101 NKTINVNFRDN

-204 KEVREAAAKKAR
+204 REVREAAAKKAR

-229 REAYENINNTKWV
+229 REAYDNINNTKWV

-280 YSLDEKGGLVFE
+280 YHIDDKGGLVFE

-301 PPPTGGSYGETYYY
+301 PPPTGGSYGERYYY
-315 QTSSLRGDQ
+315 QTSSLMGDQ
-324 ITPEIREKMRNQ
+324 ITPEIREAMRNQ
-336 NKPNLD
+336 NRPNLD

-387 INTGNTQ
+387 INAGNTQ

-474 APNPGQSDAQKPDI
+474 APNPGQSEGQKPDI
-488 CKSNPNSIACA
+488 CKSSPNNIACA
-499 DIGNADYQD
+499 DLGNTDYTD
-508 ISLPTQNINLRFNP
+508 PELPQETRNLSFNP
-522 ANIFSTDG
+522 ADIFASNGMCPQPKRVRILYSTVEISY
-530 ACPKPHTFAIEGH
+530 KPLCDIAAGIR
-543 SFTLS
+543 
-548 YDTVCQFARLARP
+548 A
-561 IVILVGMVMAMYMAY
+561 IVILAGVMAALYM
-576 SAVKEL
+576 VWGEVQNG

>member
-1 MKVSHER
+1 MMKGLNVES
-8 LFHRGIFGRF
+8 GIFKRL
-18 AAFLYFVLAVV
+18 ADVLAVCV
-29 VPLRA
+29 SALA
-34 VADTGLPPPQT
+34 LSGQAMADVALPPPNTGQVLADA
-45 PNQAISQSPSHGYLR
+45 PNGVNAR
-60 YENGR
+60 YSNIGNAR
-65 LVGGGQLN
+65 WDV
-73 NGSWHMDSS
+73 DSNVIRVP
-82 GRPNLQFNGSSR
+82 GRPQFNGSSR

-101 NKNLNVNFRDN
+101 NKNLNVRFQDN
-112 FGNSAGGQI
+112 FGNSTGGQI

-189 LWDAFWASHDGRDIQ
+189 LWDAFWASHEGRDIQ
-204 KEVREAAAKKAR
+204 KEVRDAAEKKAR

-229 REAYENINNTKWV
+229 REAYERIGDTQWV

-280 YSLDEKGGLVFE
+280 YHIDDKGRLVFE

-301 PPPTGGSYGETYYY
+301 PPPTGGSYGERYYY
-315 QTSSLRGDQ
+315 QTLSLMGDQ

-350 QEIEAILNKRL
+350 QEIEAILNKKL

-412 PADGQ
+412 PAGSQ

-423 FIVNNNGNVTTN
+423 FIVNNNGNVITN
-435 IISRP
+435 IIPRP
-440 DLAPHS
+440 DLAANS
-446 SQAPTRQPIGGQ
+446 SQAPTRGQVGGQ
-458 SQTNTQSPNNP
+458 QQSIPNPDKP
-469 GTAQP
+469 GVSQP
-474 APNPGQSDAQKPDI
+474 APNTGQSEGKPDV
-488 CKSNPNSIACA
+488 CKTNPNNIVCA
-499 DIGNADYQD
+499 DLGNTDYTD
-508 ISLPTQNINLRFNP
+508 PELPQETRNLSFNP
-522 ANIFSTDG
+522 ADIFASNG
-530 ACPKPHTFAIEGH
+530 MCPQPKSVRVFNTSVEISYKPLCDIAAGIR
-543 SFTLS
+543 
-548 YDTVCQFARLARP
+548 A
-561 IVILVGMVMAMYMAY
+561 IVILAGVMAALYM
-576 SAVKEL
+576 VWGEVQNG